1 MFKKI
6 IKFLASAF
14 ASAAVGVFVL
24 SSSGAFAQTLEKKKI
39 TIAVGGK
46 SLFYY
51 LPLTIAERQGYFKD
65 EGLEVEIPDFAGGAK
80 ALQAL
85 VGGSAD
91 MVSGAFEHTINMQA
105 KKQPI
110 KAVVLQANF
119 SSIVLV
125 MPKDKAAKYKSA
137 KDLKGL
143 KIGVTAPGS
152 STNMFVNNLL
162 AKEGLK
168 PSDVSIVGV
177 GAGAGAVA
185 AMDKGELDAMSNLDP
200 VITQLEATGKYVAVA
215 DSRTEKGMKDLYGG
229 DYLASCLYANE
240 DFIKKN
246 PATTQA
252 AVNAMVRA
260 LRWIAKATPE
270 QIMAVVPEAYLAG
283 NRSIYKQALLKN
295 MIGYSLDGQMNMK
308 AVNNVYAV
316 LKQFEPSVVAAAA
329 AGTIKLES
337 TFDNSFAVKAGTKY
351 K

>member
-1 MFKKI
+1 MKKI
-6 IKFLASAF
+6 LLAALGLL
-14 ASAAVGVFVL
+14 AVCL
-24 SSSGAFAQTLEKKKI
+24 ATPDAYAQTPEKKKI

-51 LPLTIAERQGYFKD
+51 LPLTIAERKGYFKD
-65 EGLEVEIPDFAGGAK
+65 EGLDVEIPDFAGGAK

-110 KAVVLQANF
+110 KAVVLQASF

-125 MPKDKAAKYKSA
+125 MPKDKAANYKSA

-162 AKEGLK
+162 AKAGLK
-168 PSDVSIVGV
+168 PNDVSIIGV

-185 AMDKGELDAMSNLDP
+185 AMDKGEIDAMSNLDP
-200 VITQLEATGKYVAVA
+200 VITQLESTGKFVAVA
-215 DSRTEKGMKDLYGG
+215 DSRTEKGMQELYGG

-240 DFIKKN
+240 DFVRKN
-246 PATTQA
+246 PNTTQA

-260 LRWIAKATPE
+260 LRWISKATPE
-270 QIMAVVPEAYLAG
+270 EIMAVVPEAYLAG
-283 NRSIYKQALLKN
+283 NRSVYKQALLKN
-295 MIGYSLDGQMNMK
+295 MIGYSPDGKMNMK

-329 AGTIKLES
+329 SGGIKLEQ
-337 TFDNSFAVKAGTKY
+337 TFDNSFAERAAAKY